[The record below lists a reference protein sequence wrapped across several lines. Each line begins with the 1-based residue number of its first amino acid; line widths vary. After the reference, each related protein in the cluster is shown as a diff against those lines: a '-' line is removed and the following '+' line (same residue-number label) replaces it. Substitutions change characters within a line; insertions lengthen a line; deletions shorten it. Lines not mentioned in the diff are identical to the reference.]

1 MLKTMGQDFPFLSL
15 LGMLILLGLVL
26 PLVTSWLIS
35 RNMKSVSGM
44 IGHKMMIGW
53 LGIIVHELSHALVAL
68 LFGHHIEKI
77 SLLQTA
83 DANGTLGYVQHT
95 WNPKS
100 FYQQMG
106 NFFIGLAPIFGILG
120 AIYGVTSWLWPALLN
135 GQWTIL
141 SWPALFGWV
150 YLVITLLFGIDL
162 SASDWAGMRSGL
174 MVYLIALFLVTL
186 ILYWGMHVSIAVV
199 WANLGQRL
207 TGLCAGLAITSGVL
221 RAVVKL
227 IIKK

>member
-44 IGHKMMIGW
+44 IGHKMVIGW

-68 LFGHHIEKI
+68 IFGHHIEKI
-77 SLLQTA
+77 SLLQAA
-83 DANGTLGYVQHT
+83 DINGTLGYVQHT

-106 NFFIGLAPIFGILG
+106 NFFIGLAPIFGVLG
-120 AIYGVTSWLWPALLN
+120 SIYGVTLWLWPALLN
-135 GQWTIL
+135 GQWIIL
-141 SWPALFGWV
+141 SWPALLGWI

-162 SASDWAGMRSGL
+162 SSSDWAGMRAGL
-174 MVYLIALFLVTL
+174 TVYLIALFLVTL
-186 ILYWGMHVSIAVV
+186 ILYWGMHVSVGTV
-199 WANLGQRL
+199 WAILGQKM
-207 TGLCAGLAITSGVL
+207 TWLCAGLASASVVL

-227 IIKK
+227 MMKK